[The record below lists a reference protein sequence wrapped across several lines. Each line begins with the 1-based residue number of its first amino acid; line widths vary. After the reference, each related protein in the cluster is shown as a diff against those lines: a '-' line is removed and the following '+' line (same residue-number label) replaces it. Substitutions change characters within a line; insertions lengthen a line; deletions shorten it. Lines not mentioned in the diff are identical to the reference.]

1 MFIEIP
7 DLEERLSKLK
17 AVIIKVTELCTN
29 SDVKISF
36 AVFEAFNVLS
46 QTDVKLMRGLQ
57 LLKEEKSNFV
67 ATFGETSIDLAD

>member
-1 MFIEIP
+1 MYDDQTLFDVETKQMFIEIP

-17 AVIIKVTELCTN
+17 AVILKVTELCTN

-46 QTDVKLMRGLQ
+46 
-57 LLKEEKSNFV
+57 
-67 ATFGETSIDLAD
+67 